1 MLYTEYSIGINYC
14 VAIPRKVV
22 KSIADIEFLKVDT
35 LNPDVAVEDVKNKI
49 MNMSKQ
55 QLNQND
61 NNGFMTSVES
71 GAKGSL
77 FNVCQMTALL
87 GQQYINGKMLT
98 DSRPQGTIFDQGFVV
113 GSFESGLTP
122 CVGRKNVT
130 LWHCINNITD

>member
-14 VAIPRKVV
+14 VVIPREVV

-61 NNGFMTSVES
+61 NNGFMTSVEP
-71 GAKGSL
+71 GAKGNL
-77 FNVCQMTALL
+77 FNGYQMTVLL
-87 GQQYINGKMLT
+87 GQQYINGERL
-98 DSRPQGTIFDQGFVV
+98 R
-113 GSFESGLTP
+113 E
-122 CVGRKNVT
+122 
-130 LWHCINNITD
+130 